1 MEECVMPK
9 TTSIADEFLPKDS
22 YDLIDRLVEQ
32 YPPRCILPN
41 ETAEDAH
48 RYAGAAQLVNDLLEM
63 KRNELE
69 NPLPSSTNS

>member
-1 MEECVMPK
+1 MPK

-41 ETAEDAH
+41 ETIEDAH
-48 RYAGAAQLVNDLLEM
+48 RYAGAVQLVNDLLEM

-69 NPLPSSTNS
+69 NPLPSTTNT